1 MKYWQTIFHFTFQ
14 NSDVEGSDGCND
26 DSDWVKACL
35 DLVPVL
41 WASKSITARFVNGK
55 VAFLIQYSRGLR
67 TYRTRSRC
75 PGEDEWG
82 ERKPAGGRRTEAV
95 HGLID
100 LAGTRENSV
109 MRKQLPKGFL

>member
-1 MKYWQTIFHFTFQ
+1 MLGPGTRTVSIKKHH
-14 NSDVEGSDGCND
+14 SSL
-26 DSDWVKACL
+26 CL
-35 DLVPVL
+35 Q
-41 WASKSITARFVNGK
+41 KSGLPNLR
-55 VAFLIQYSRGLR
+55 IQYSRGLR
-67 TYRTRSRC
+67 TCRTRSRC

-95 HGLID
+95 HGLIH